1 MGIDEEELI
10 FPVMSNNVSIIVS
23 ILFPDFVDSS
33 DILSERTI
41 EEIALILNEKF
52 LNIFNSCMKKW
63 ESRLI
68 KLIKT

>member
-52 LNIFNSCMKKW
+52 SNIFNSHEKV
-63 ESRLI
+63 EI
-68 KLIKT
+68 KAYKVN